1 MSVLPVMLAMP
12 NHRIPKR
19 NGGTGSD
26 KDCWFLLE
34 RSYSEN
40 SPVLQLHFDE
50 GENGSRL
57 VTHGVIEPSMQM
69 APADFITA
77 LAGTA
82 ADWVCMNH

>member
-34 RSYSEN
+34 RSYIEN

-57 VTHGVIEPSMQM
+57 LTHGVIEPSTPM
-69 APADFITA
+69 APVDFTTA